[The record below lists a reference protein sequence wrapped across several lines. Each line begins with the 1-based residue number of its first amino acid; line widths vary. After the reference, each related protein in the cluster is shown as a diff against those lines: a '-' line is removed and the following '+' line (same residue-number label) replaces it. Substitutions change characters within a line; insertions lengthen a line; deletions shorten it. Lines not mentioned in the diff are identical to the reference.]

1 MGLRTKLSH
10 NAIRGRDVRFVV
22 SAHFCLWGSL
32 GGVLFLFFETRVMSL
47 AADGNKLDL
56 RIPRNRVECWDD
68 ILFQMEVW
76 IEVGKAC
83 G

>member
-1 MGLRTKLSH
+1 MFDLLCLRIF
-10 NAIRGRDVRFVV
+10 AYGE
-22 SAHFCLWGSL
+22 AWAEFCFCS
-32 GGVLFLFFETRVMSL
+32 FETRVVSL
-47 AADGNKLDL
+47 GADGNKLDL